1 VVPSAGFDVMTEIL
15 IASNLCWSYGCKLL
29 ALEVTPEASPSQR
42 SLAGILVL
50 ASFKE

>member
-1 VVPSAGFDVMTEIL
+1 PSAAFDVMTEIS

-29 ALEVTPEASPSQR
+29 AVEVMPEAYPSQR
-42 SLAGILVL
+42 SLAGIFVL